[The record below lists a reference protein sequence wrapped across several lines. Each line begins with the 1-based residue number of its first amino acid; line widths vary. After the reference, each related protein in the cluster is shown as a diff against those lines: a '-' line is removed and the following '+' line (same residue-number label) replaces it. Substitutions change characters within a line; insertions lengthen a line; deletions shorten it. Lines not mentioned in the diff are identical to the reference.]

1 MRAEMRRIRI
11 KPLRQRNPV
20 IVGLVGLALV
30 AGVTVGVF
38 QYDKLPFITD
48 SSDYTAYFKESGGIK
63 PGSHV
68 RASGMDV
75 GQVTGVSLEV
85 PMVRVDFT
93 AKKSVELGDRTEA
106 AIKTDTVLGAKMLE
120 LTTRGDGRLSGPIP
134 VARTRS
140 PYDLPDA
147 LGDLT
152 TTISGLNTTQLS
164 DALTT
169 LADTLRETPGN
180 LRPALEGTARL
191 SETLNARDAQL
202 RNLLANANQ
211 VTGVLGKRSEQI
223 AGLVVNAN
231 SLLSEVLQQR
241 AALDALMGN
250 LTAVSAQISGLVAD
264 NRAQLKPALDQLN
277 GVLEILDNRKRELQR
292 SLYLLSK
299 YAMTFGEVLGSGPF
313 FKAYLANLLPGQ
325 FTQPFIDAAF
335 SDLGLDPNVLPPS
348 ALTEPPIGQ
357 PGTPA
362 LPMPY
367 PRTGQG
373 GEPHLTLPD
382 AITGNPGDRPCG
394 LPGLPLPGPGCYPYR
409 EPPPAPPPGGP
420 PPGPPA
426 PPPPGMESVPEPT
439 PSPVYVPAPGEVPPG
454 SAPHGPQ
461 TGDGGQ

>member
-11 KPLRQRNPV
+11 KPLRERNPV
-20 IVGLVGLALV
+20 IVGVVGLALV
-30 AGVTVGVF
+30 AGVTLAVF

-48 SSDYTAYFKESGGIK
+48 TRDYTAYFKESGGIK

-68 RASGMDV
+68 RTSGMDV
-75 GQVTGVSLEV
+75 GQVTGVSLEG
-85 PMVRVDFT
+85 PTVRVDFT
-93 AKKSVELGDRTEA
+93 AKKFVELGDRTEA
-106 AIKTDTVLGAKMLE
+106 AIKTETVLGAKMLE

-134 VARTRS
+134 VERTRS
-140 PYDLPDA
+140 PYDLPEA

-169 LADTLRETPGN
+169 LADTLRETPGS

-202 RNLLANANQ
+202 RNLLANANN
-211 VTGVLGKRSEQI
+211 VTGVLGKRSEEI
-223 AGLVVNAN
+223 AGLIVNSN

-277 GVLEILDNRKRELQR
+277 GVLEILDNRKAELQR

-348 ALTEPPIGQ
+348 QLTEPPIGQ

-394 LPGLPLPGPGCYPYR
+394 PPGLPLPGPGCYPYR

-426 PPPPGMESVPEPT
+426 SPPPGLESVPEPT
-439 PSPVYVPAPGEVPPG
+439 PSPVYVPAPGEVPPESVPSG
-454 SAPHGPQ
+454 PH